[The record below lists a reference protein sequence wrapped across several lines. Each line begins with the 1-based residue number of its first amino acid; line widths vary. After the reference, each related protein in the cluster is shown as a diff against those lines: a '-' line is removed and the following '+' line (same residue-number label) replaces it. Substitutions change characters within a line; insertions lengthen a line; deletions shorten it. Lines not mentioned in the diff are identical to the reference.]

1 MSCHLICVYWS
12 GLGANSQCH
21 SFEMSAELQEQR
33 HMIDE
38 QRAQLEE
45 DRRKFTE
52 AAIKLG
58 LEREALQVAALWLR

>member
-1 MSCHLICVYWS
+1 MSV
-12 GLGANSQCH
+12 
-21 SFEMSAELQEQR
+21 ELEEQR
-33 HMIDE
+33 REIEE

-58 LEREALQVAALWLR
+58 LEREALQVRILNGIQYGIQYD